1 MRLSAYV
8 GDRLRLISSLSSSA
22 FSVTFL
28 CCLKCTNSAQKCTL
42 LQLLYL
48 KGLIFLKIAE
58 SFGIFQFYSLY
69 QIDKIPPDS
78 FKAEMKDN
86 EANTRQNIG
95 FDLYCFFDR
104 IDRIDRMFRMFLIL
118 VISQKKRTKCNPPA
132 ARRPFG
138 RRPFYPDNPA
148 VSPPSVW
155 RINPACPMESFYPIP
170 SGSNIIYL

>member
-1 MRLSAYV
+1 MLPNIYKTRIVSICPQGMWLSTYV
-8 GDRLRLISSLSSSA
+8 GDRPRLISSLSSSA

-86 EANTRQNIG
+86 EANTRQNSDKNLYTNGNCFSQLMTVIG
-95 FDLYCFFDR
+95 AKLFNR
-104 IDRIDRMFRMFLIL
+104 R
-118 VISQKKRTKCNPPA
+118 RTPTDA
-132 ARRPFG
+132 
-138 RRPFYPDNPA
+138 DNDWMLA
-148 VSPPSVW
+148 H
-155 RINPACPMESFYPIP
+155 
-170 SGSNIIYL
+170 